1 VLCAFVFY
9 ESANILICMWSINW
23 PTVKEMLDRENEN
36 CIIYLTVEHIWSLKQ
51 GLWEGGSGGTSV
63 RGCESVNGPQSSL
76 VCLEKVL
83 LEALH
88 WRIQRS
94 RYQPNL
100 IKEISLTQLAGYV
113 VLKLQRFLSVEE
125 RIYFI
130 YIKHIFQIN
139 VGVFIAFLCY

>member
-1 VLCAFVFY
+1 MYVIYKL
-9 ESANILICMWSINW
+9 
-23 PTVKEMLDRENEN
+23 TN
-36 CIIYLTVEHIWSLKQ
+36 CKGNVRQRKWKLHYLFNSRASLKQ